1 MPYEIAKKMINKTI
15 KYNMLIKRTIWVF
28 MMIKL
33 ASKLHFDAEL
43 QTVEEISK
51 TIGKGGYPHL
61 GVVQRYDYFPILFRP
76 FILIQ

>member
-51 TIGKGGYPHL
+51 TIWKGG
-61 GVVQRYDYFPILFRP
+61 
-76 FILIQ
+76 